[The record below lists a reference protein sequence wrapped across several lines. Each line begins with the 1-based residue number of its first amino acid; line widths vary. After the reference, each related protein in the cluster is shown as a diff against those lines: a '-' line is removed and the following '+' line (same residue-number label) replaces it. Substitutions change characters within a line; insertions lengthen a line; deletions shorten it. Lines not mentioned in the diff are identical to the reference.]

1 MISSRALASVSAS
14 RARVRT
20 SRIAVTTAK
29 QRIASVSAIAAIS
42 WPSSCA
48 KALR

>member
-1 MISSRALASVSAS
+1 MISSRAAASAVAG

-29 QRIASVSAIAAIS
+29 HRIAERERERGDLVAVEQSEGQ
-42 WPSSCA
+42 
-48 KALR
+48 R